1 MSGFDWAGLMR
12 AGLCDLRLTPDVFW
26 RLTPLELKLMLGA
39 DGAAPG
45 LSRARLDELVA
56 AFPDGRKA
64 RTDDDNRRPDRA
76 DHSA

>member
-1 MSGFDWAGLMR
+1 MGNPFAGEVTITLDGVPHV
-12 AGLCDLRLTPDVFW
+12 AKLT
-26 RLTPLELKLMLGA
+26 LGA
-39 DGAAPG
+39 HGAAPS

-64 RTDDDNRRPDRA
+64 QTDDDNRRPDGA

>member
-1 MSGFDWAGLMR
+1 
-12 AGLCDLRLTPDVFW
+12 
-26 RLTPLELKLMLGA
+26 LELKLMLGA
-39 DGAAPG
+39 DVAAPS

-64 RTDDDNRRPDRA
+64 QTDDDNRRPDRA

>member
-64 RTDDDNRRPDRA
+64 RTDDEYCGPDRT
-76 DHSA
+76 DCSP